1 MPAAVKD
8 LGIYVNKVQQDF
20 HLTYIMTWQLSLHSS
35 FLLHFFFQSEVIILM
50 RVKSANVRGSA
61 AARHTHT
68 SSATHRSSAL
78 TETSVAGSDLF
89 LPARCSSSSFSL
101 GNNSGGDLRLW
112 EKIENFWVL
121 QLTVLS
127 FVNRACKWKIFSIP
141 IKFCAQYCISAFLG
155 WTKPWGFMG
164 WKLAKSTWG
173 RKSAS
178 RFHPAIEAS
187 STEGGNA
194 SRLIFVLGCVWIV

>member
-8 LGIYVNKVQQDF
+8 LGIYVNKVQQGF
-20 HLTYIMTWQLSLHSS
+20 HSHTSRRDNCLSTPLSCYIFFPVWSDYLNESKVCKCSWISS
-35 FLLHFFFQSEVIILM
+35 CQ
-50 RVKSANVRGSA
+50 A
-61 AARHTHT
+61 HTHT